1 VQVCELRE
9 LVVANRGASFPLV
22 VVGNKADLGPQIH
35 KEVFQVKTVH
45 TLGLQ
50 CRYYTYVQYCISA
63 DAIWE
68 EKKGTRKREE
78 CLRKY
83 KKLKR

>member
-1 VQVCELRE
+1 VCELRE

-50 CRYYTYVQYCISA
+50 CRCHTFYQPMQFGKN
-63 DAIWE
+63 
-68 EKKGTRKREE
+68 KKGTRKRGE
-78 CLRKY
+78 CLKKY